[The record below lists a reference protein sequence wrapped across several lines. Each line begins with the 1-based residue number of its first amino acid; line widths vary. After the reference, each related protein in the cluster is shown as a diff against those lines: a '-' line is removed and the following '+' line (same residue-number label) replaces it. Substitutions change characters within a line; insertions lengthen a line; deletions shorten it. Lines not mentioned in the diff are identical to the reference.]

1 MLSLIIQLS
10 TWTVADNSFLFLVK
24 EARNNKQFGEASL
37 NSTLKAQVSIRSL
50 NYLKYLDLALWYT
63 TTCMLRGHKQIK
75 NYKKKR
81 RKEIKKS
88 NNVQHTCE

>member
-75 NYKKKR
+75 NYKKKKR
-81 RKEIKKS
+81 EERNKKE
-88 NNVQHTCE
+88 QQRTTYM